1 MVANKDMQFFY
12 GEFKNEQKKD
22 KKFFDLKGW
31 GLEPQIF
38 NNFPKDDEI
47 KSKEASKRD
56 RTLP

>member
-1 MVANKDMQFFY
+1 MQFVY

-22 KKFFDLKGW
+22 KKIVDLKGW
-31 GLEPQIF
+31 RLEPQNF
-38 NNFPKDDEI
+38 NNFPEGDEI